1 MRSRRT
7 LLLVLATI
15 TLVAAGCGGSDNSG
29 KGGSTPVSLA
39 GKTNNHGTKSAKDG
53 ESLEVEADDFYFNPT
68 FVKAPANA
76 KVKIEL
82 KNEGTVPH
90 TFTSDALHVDEQ
102 LNPGETKDIDITV
115 PASGTAEYHCKFHQ
129 GQGMQGGFAV
139 T

>member
-15 TLVAAGCGGSDNSG
+15 TLVAAVCGGSDNGG

-76 KVKIEL
+76 KIKIEL

-102 LNPGETKDIDITV
+102 LNPGETKTIDATL
-115 PASGTAEYHCKFHQ
+115 PGTGSGEYHCKFHQ
-129 GQGMQGGFAV
+129 GQGMRRAFAIA
-139 T
+139 